1 MAMHNFLS
9 KSVAAVCGQVGY
21 HFSPS
26 GKPYPDNWIISDVF
40 FENEGGTLQSRSG
53 VRVSGTS
60 NPASGDVTV

>member
-1 MAMHNFLS
+1 MAMPNFLS

-40 FENEGGTLQSRSG
+40 FENEGGTLQSRLARSSCLEPFL
-53 VRVSGTS
+53 VRDG
-60 NPASGDVTV
+60 